1 MMSVSNVLVVDI
13 PTRKVSIKQTAINE
27 VQKKKKKSLNSLFEN
42 KKKTQS

>member
-27 VQKKKKKSLNSLFEN
+27 VQKKKKKKLKQSL
-42 KKKTQS
+42 